1 MIDWHSH
8 LLPGI
13 DDGSQSVSESLS
25 ILSELVSQGVD
36 VVAATPHFIAND
48 ESVSS
53 FIERRQLSYNRM
65 VEQNSSG
72 PPKMLL
78 GAEVK
83 YYPGISRLEE
93 LEKLKIQG
101 TNLLLLEMPIS
112 RWTEYTVR
120 ELSELASSKKVNV
133 MLAHIER
140 YMPMQ
145 SKEVWYRLLDEGILM
160 QVNASYLL
168 GLSKRKAIK
177 QLTDGMIHFI
187 GSDCHN
193 MTSRPPKI
201 KSAVDYIAK
210 KIGADFVSQMNEF
223 GYSQLDK

>member
-36 VVAATPHFIAND
+36 VVAATPHFFAND

-72 PPKMLL
+72 HPKILL
-78 GAEVK
+78 GAEIK
-83 YYPGISRLEE
+83 YYPGISRMEE

-120 ELSELASSKKVNV
+120 ELSELASSKKVDV

-145 SKEVWYRLLDEGILM
+145 SKEVWYRLLDNGILM
-160 QVNASYLL
+160 QVNASYFL

-210 KIGADFVSQMNEF
+210 KIGADFVSQLNEF

>member
-13 DDGSQSVSESLS
+13 DDGSPSVSESLS

-72 PPKMLL
+72 PPKILL
-78 GAEVK
+78 GAEIK
-83 YYPGISRLEE
+83 YYPGISRMEE

-140 YMPMQ
+140 YMQMQ
-145 SKEVWYRLLDEGILM
+145 SKEVWYRLLDNGIFM

-177 QLTDGMIHFI
+177 QLADGMIHFI

>member
-13 DDGSQSVSESLS
+13 DDGSQCVSESLS

-48 ESVSS
+48 ESVSN
-53 FIERRQLSYNRM
+53 FIERRQQSYDRL
-65 VEQNSSG
+65 VEQYSSG
-72 PPKMLL
+72 LPKILL

-83 YYPGISRLEE
+83 YYPGISRLEG

-101 TNLLLLEMPIS
+101 TNSLLLEMPIS
-112 RWTEYTVR
+112 QWTEYTVR
-120 ELSELASSKKVNV
+120 ELAELASSKKINV

-140 YMPMQ
+140 YMPLQ
-145 SKEVWYRLLDEGILM
+145 SKEIWYRLLDEGILM

-177 QLTDGMIHFI
+177 QLADGMIHFV

-201 KSAVDYIAK
+201 KSAADYIAK
-210 KIGADFVSQMNEF
+210 KLGADFVSQMNEF
-223 GYSQLDK
+223 GYAQLDK